1 MIQIIK
7 KPKELKSLDGKNF
20 TMEVISICWSDLK
33 DSGHQ
38 NFVVLTE
45 NGFNID
51 SLLQDDIIPGMSLQ
65 SKLKARHKNEAK
77 LCMEIMNFMANFYND
92 YDDDYDNYDDKEE
105 EENIDYH
112 LVRYERLN
120 NEGKEDLLIIFK
132 SDDVIYIKTEEEEE
146 RKKNNVFLFN
156 DTKVTP
162 VKTKLKAYQKPIEPS
177 ETLVN
182 ATIQQKMSMKH
193 RDPKEG
199 YTDMQVIGAIFLGV
213 GLGWGLP
220 KLWDWF
226 LSLKSTATPSV
237 IKEVLLDT
245 ATETVP
251 ELISSSI

>member
-7 KPKELKSLDGKNF
+7 KPKNLKSLKGENF
-20 TMEVISICWSDLK
+20 TMEVVSICWSDLK

-38 NFVVLTE
+38 NFVILT
-45 NGFNID
+45 NYRFTID
-51 SLLQDDIIPGMSLQ
+51 SLLQDGITFDMGIQ
-65 SKLKARHKNEAK
+65 SRLKVKHKNEIK
-77 LCMEIMNFMANFYND
+77 LCSELMNFTSDLYND
-92 YDDDYDNYDDKEE
+92 YDDGNGSDED
-105 EENIDYH
+105 ENIDYH

-120 NEGKEDLLIIFK
+120 NEGKEDLLEIFN
-132 SDDVIYIKTEEEEE
+132 SDEVIYVKTEEE
-146 RKKNNVFLFN
+146 RKKENVFLFN

-162 VKTKLKAYQKPIEPS
+162 VKTKLKAYQKPIDPS

-182 ATIQQKMSMKH
+182 ATIQKTSVKQNL
-193 RDPKEG
+193 KEG

-226 LSLKSTATPSV
+226 LSFKSSATPSV
-237 IKEVLLDT
+237 IKEVLLDS

-251 ELISSSI
+251 ELITSSI